1 MSTEEGSLAAGA
13 ATHPS
18 RTAGRLEE
26 KGRELGRKADEL
38 GARLQGEIRNK
49 TQELQEAG
57 HRLQERLAGAKERV
71 AHRVHDGRVQV
82 ERQVQEHPVRSLLYA
97 FGAGAIVGLLLGRR
111 LRR

>member
-1 MSTEEGSLAAGA
+1 MSTEENAFSGG
-13 ATHPS
+13 PS
-18 RTAGRLEE
+18 TYTPRTTGPLEE

-38 GARLQGEIRNK
+38 GARLQGGIRDK

-57 HRLQERLAGAKERV
+57 HHLQEKLAGAKERV
-71 AHRVHDGRVQV
+71 AHRVHDGRVRV

-97 FGAGAIVGLLLGRR
+97 FGAGAIVGLVLGRR